1 MTLLDVDQL
10 DFPMFYDPRMWCLQK
25 QNLISSPKVFILQF
39 NICSDQWSMYE
50 PCFIWFLNFLH
61 LHIHVHVQRIASSKL
76 RSLTIAWMGFRMYTI
91 LAYWIFLDNEIWE
104 VVNQKKNGNSLQHL
118 WWERHGP
125 CPCSQTWLKEHF
137 EHLKQLVSS
146 VDP

>member
-1 MTLLDVDQL
+1 MWTSLTSPCSMTHVCGVFRNRILSQALKSL
-10 DFPMFYDPRMWCLQK
+10 FF
-25 QNLISSPKVFILQF
+25 NLTFAQTNGLCMSHVLFIR
-39 NICSDQWSMYE
+39 
-50 PCFIWFLNFLH
+50 FLNFLH
-61 LHIHVHVQRIASSKL
+61 LHIHVHVQRIASSNL

-91 LAYWIFLDNEIWE
+91 LAYWIFLYNEIWE
-104 VVNQKKNGNSLQHL
+104 VVNQKKNGNGLQHL
-118 WWERHGP
+118 WWESHGP